1 MRYELTVNGVKR
13 ELDVPANVPL
23 LWALRDDLGLTGTRY
38 GCGLGQCGAC
48 FVIAGGRERASCL
61 ITVDQAAREQL
72 EITTVEGLAEG
83 DRLHPVQQAFID
95 EDAMQCGYC
104 TSGMLIGAAA
114 LLMQAPHPNEATI
127 KERMANHLC
136 RCGVYNRVV
145 RAVQRASAT

>member
-1 MRYELTVNGVKR
+1 MRYELIVNGEKH
-13 ELDVPANVPL
+13 ELDIPANTPL

-61 ITVDQAAREQL
+61 MTVDQAANEKL
-72 EITTVEGLAEG
+72 EITTIEGLAQG
-83 DRLHPVQQAFID
+83 DQLHPVQQAFID

-114 LLMQAPHPNEATI
+114 LLMQDPHPNEATI

>member
-1 MRYELTVNGVKR
+1 MRYELTVNGEKR
-13 ELDVPANVPL
+13 ELDIPANVAL

-61 ITVDQAAREQL
+61 MTVDQAANEHL
-72 EITTVEGLAEG
+72 EITTVEGLAQG

-114 LLMQAPHPNEATI
+114 LLMQDPHPTEAAI